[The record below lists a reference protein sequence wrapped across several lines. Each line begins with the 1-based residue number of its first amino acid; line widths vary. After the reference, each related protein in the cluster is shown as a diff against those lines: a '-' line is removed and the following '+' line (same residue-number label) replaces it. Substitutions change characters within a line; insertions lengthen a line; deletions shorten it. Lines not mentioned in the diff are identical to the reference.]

1 MGESVVPLEPG
12 KAKVKQ
18 FKDEPS
24 ALGGGLKRWQGL

>member
-1 MGESVVPLEPG
+1 MGKSIDHLERG
-12 KAKVKQ
+12 KAKTKQ